1 MTNKSVMG
9 TKVAYLLM
17 AIIIVVTFSILLK
30 APTIA
35 WPGAVWLVAF
45 IVSFFIRLPFS
56 QQVKTNRILLTKQD
70 WLESVLL
77 LSMFAGMMLLP
88 GMYLLTE
95 WLDFANYRLSEEF
108 SAVGAV
114 LQIPY
119 LWMFWRS
126 HVDLGKN
133 WSPTLE
139 IRDQHSLVTGGVY
152 KYVRHPMYSAIWISV
167 LSQPLLIHN
176 WLAGWLVIPA
186 FLLMCLTRIPKEER
200 MMLQQF
206 GQDYQTFIASRGRFL
221 PKV

>member
-1 MTNKSVMG
+1 MTKQSAMN
-9 TKVAYLLM
+9 TKVAYALM
-17 AIIIVVTFSILLK
+17 AIIIAVTFSILLK
-30 APTIA
+30 VPTIA

-56 QQVKTNRILLTKQD
+56 QQVKTNRILLTSQD
-70 WLESVLL
+70 WLESLL
-77 LSMFAGMMLLP
+77 LITMFMGMMLLP
-88 GMYLLTE
+88 GLYLLTD
-95 WLDFANYRLSEEF
+95 WLAFFDYELNDKF
-108 SAVGAV
+108 SMIGAL
-114 LQIPY
+114 LQLPY
-119 LWMFWRS
+119 LWLFFRS
-126 HVDLGKN
+126 HQDLGKN

-139 IRDQHSLVTGGVY
+139 IREQHSLVTGGVY

-176 WLAGWLVIPA
+176 WLAGWLVIPV